1 MKRIL
6 SAVLCAA
13 LLLALLPALSRTVS
27 AESLTHFDIRLTEPV
42 ATYSPD
48 FSLEYN
54 TEAHLYVSVTWQED
68 SPGFSA
74 KLGSGD
80 EFKAGLAY
88 KVEIWVKFGEGN
100 YLATNANGDLDA
112 ALTVNGKAISSLKIN
127 GRDGQNRINEVTITC
142 KYDPLPGREISS
154 VLVKGVPTPVA
165 GNMPIYSFTL
175 GSSSYDF
182 YPTAPVVWWDMTTG
196 KEMDSSD
203 TFIEG
208 HKYQINIWLSA
219 DREGGCTFKTDQSG
233 NPQVSATINS
243 WAADKVTKAYEQDG
257 REVIDIRYTFP
268 ACQAAH
274 TCAPKLVQLQKQTCV
289 LPGFKAYYE
298 CSCGKCYED
307 AAGKKLITDLD
318 GYGIIPADGHKEEG
332 TWSYNG
338 THHYKKC
345 VTCKEV
351 IPGTNAAHTPGPEA
365 TETAPQK
372 CTVCGFVITPAKNHK
387 HDLTKVPEVPATCTQ
402 EGNIEYYFCTG
413 CNDCFTDA
421 EAKNKIP
428 DTMSVMVSPL
438 GHTPSE
444 AWGIDEAYHWRV
456 CSTCDQVLEETKM
469 QHDATEGKCATCGYT
484 IGQEIV
490 PTETTPAPV
499 QPGVQEEKPSGT
511 APWIIAVVVGVVCFG
526 AGIGA
531 AVIILKKK
539 KQ

>member
-13 LLLALLPALSRTVS
+13 LLLALMPALSRTVS
-27 AESLTHFDIRLTEPV
+27 AEGLSHFDIRLTEPV

-54 TEAHLYVSVTWQED
+54 TEARLYTSITWQED

-74 KLGSGD
+74 KLSSGD

-88 KVEIWVKFGEGN
+88 KAEIWVRFGDGN

-112 ALTVNGKAISSLKIN
+112 ALTVNGKAISSLKIED
-127 GRDGQNRINEVTITC
+127 RDSQGRINEVTITC
-142 KYDPLPGREISS
+142 KYDPLPGRQISS

-165 GNMPIYSFTL
+165 GNMPIYSFSL
-175 GSSSYDF
+175 GSSAYDF

-196 KEMDSSD
+196 EEMDSGD
-203 TFIEG
+203 TFVQG
-208 HKYQINIWLSA
+208 HKYQVNIWLA
-219 DREGGCTFKTDQSG
+219 ANREGGCTFKTDSSG

-274 TCAPKLVQLQKQTCV
+274 TCAPKLVPLQKQTCV
-289 LPGFKAYYE
+289 MPGFKAYYE
-298 CSCGKCYED
+298 CACGKCYED
-307 AAGKKLITDLD
+307 AAGNKLITDMD
-318 GYGIIPADGHKEEG
+318 GYGIIPADGHKEEDA
-332 TWSYNG
+332 WSCSS

-345 VTCKEV
+345 ATCREE
-351 IPGTNAAHTPGPEA
+351 IPGTNTAHTPGPEA

-372 CTVCGFVITPAKNHK
+372 CTVCQYVLAPAKNHTHK
-387 HDLTKVPEVPATCTQ
+387 LTLLPDVKPTCLATGTVAHYACSGCTAL
-402 EGNIEYYFCTG
+402 FS
-413 CNDCFTDA
+413 DA
-421 EAKNKIP
+421 EGKKPLPADVNVILP
-428 DTMSVMVSPL
+428 AL
-438 GHTPSE
+438 GHTPSDDWSFDTE
-444 AWGIDEAYHWRV
+444 YHWR
-456 CSTCDQVLEETKM
+456 TCATCREVLPETKM
-469 QHDATEGKCATCGYT
+469 AHEALEGKCTTCGYT
-484 IGQEIV
+484 IGQAVV
-490 PTETTPAPV
+490 PTQTEPAPT
-499 QPGVQEEKPSGT
+499 QPGEQEKPSI